1 MKQQIIRSFQNGKGT
16 GADHIN
22 DLLEK
27 GWVVKSSHVVT
38 ANGNFY
44 GYVEYVL
51 EYISEKEEKHEDRNL

>member
-1 MKQQIIRSFQNGKGT
+1 MKQQIIRSLQNGKGT
-16 GADHIN
+16 GADDVN
-22 DLLEK
+22 ELLEQ

-51 EYISEKEEKHEDRNL
+51 EYISEKEGKHENHNL